1 MAVELPEPLQ
11 WVLLLLAGCRWPEAD
26 EDLLRDMAERCR
38 QAASDLTD
46 ATESSDAAIKRALDG
61 QQGRASEALAAYWAK
76 YATGKG
82 TPEEPGFLPGAV
94 DSLNGMG
101 DMLEATANAAETAK
115 IQIIAQLGIL
125 AFEIATAEA
134 EAPFTAGAS
143 LLQVPV
149 MVGVSRTVV
158 TTILKTLLKEMIE
171 MAAKQAA
178 QMAAINLLAQGIQVA
193 EGHRKSIDM
202 KELGQNALGG
212 AVGGASA
219 HLIGKGIGGAG
230 AKLGA
235 ERALNSTVGKVAT
248 GAAVGVG
255 ADVSTQLI
263 TTGKVD
269 SESLLGSGLSGG
281 AGAGLHA
288 GSSAIKGHLN
298 APKAGD
304 LPHVDTSGTRSL
316 DGGDG
321 QPTFSKPTPR
331 SVEGSY
337 HGPSGEGSG
346 SSGGG
351 GGSTSRSLDGGG
363 STSGTGTH
371 GTTEGRPSSSPGES
385 RVNGLTPFGSSRSLS
400 EPSSPTFSRTEV
412 GQHTPT
418 EHAAT
423 ATTRSLDS
431 TAQRSVPA
439 EPTQMHAAVPR
450 QESVAARSDSP
461 VMTPREQV
469 QAHEPTLQR
478 SHSEPTL
485 RQDQPVTAREPQLTR
500 TDSTPVTP
508 HEPTLQRSPDEPTV
522 RQEPQLTRTDSTPVT
537 PHEPTVQRSPVEPT
551 VRQEPQLTRTDSA
564 PATPHEPA
572 VRQEPLLA
580 RTDSTPVTP
589 PEPALQRS
597 HSEPT
602 LRQEQPT
609 VHEPLL
615 TRTDSAPVT
624 AHEPTLQRSPVEPT
638 VTHDPS
644 PRPSAQES
652 APPPVHQPVPE
663 RGSTETTVQ
672 RQEPPAEST
681 VSRPATP
688 VHEQSAPAPAPVA
701 HSATPVRE
709 SVTESSNL
717 PPQQPLG
724 TTSVPNLAGALG
736 GTSGHTTLD
745 GGTRIS
751 GGQSP
756 TRNEPEPVV
765 TGRVSPEPSAT
776 PQTPA
781 ATPPVPNGFVTG
793 PVGGHGTAT
802 TGNHGSST
810 TTRPAEPAATP
821 SRPTTPTATPTTTP
835 SGGGSLKPGPER
847 TPRRPAPTDD
857 QVYDGFREFMGRVDP
872 EAPAPTHTPPS
883 PEHQQPPKAA
893 EEAPTTTN
901 STTTAPE
908 TTHVPPAS
916 HPATSDATF
925 PPPGPR
931 VPVTGDGL
939 CLLNSLAVSAPG
951 LPGAHGT
958 GAVSP
963 SRRLQTAV
971 DRHFTDLPREQWPP
985 EVVANYRNHQL
996 GRPDLT
1002 ANDLLAYLPRDVRD
1016 GYVGMPLDDLRGIVG
1031 DHLAHNTPPPTPKER
1046 DALLRTVRDWRNR
1059 WLTTEGEMLPAA
1071 AAHALNLRMRVLDHD
1086 GIPLAIF
1093 GPPDGQ
1099 QVTVYHRGNHYDGS
1113 EPAPVHT
1120 PAVTPTPNPT
1130 PEVKT
1135 PEVKTEDPTVPK
1147 AEDPTTKDPEVKD
1160 PEAKDPEVKPEEP
1173 GEKPATPPEAEP
1185 KTPATETT
1193 APRPIAGNDLVV
1205 GLTGNEAAVRQKVID
1220 VLSGVVP
1227 GDRAAARAFADAHF
1241 GPATLR
1247 PMLSALSR
1255 GETWTVPLEGNGW
1268 SGNIKLRGE
1277 VTESTHLRT
1286 EKIEFENGADRT
1298 VALGGSRDSQWQFNI
1313 GAQTRQ
1319 AGAGAEGA
1327 ELASYFHDRGQG
1339 EVNLDLGGMVARS
1352 KTSEPADVF
1361 ETKMKLELDF
1371 GSLRHDHQPVTT
1383 DPTGSHTEAVD
1394 LSLNVAVP
1402 QRPDGDS
1409 VGDPRTP
1416 PQRLLDGRVG
1426 GQEIVLDLSPHGGG
1440 PTDKQPV
1447 EALLDQVEKAAQQ
1460 EFGKNWPAMR
1470 EKVLSEVDFPRLQR
1484 DLKSMTAGEPS
1495 TVTLKDRHGRTIGS
1509 VEISAKVGDL
1519 RQTGTTKE
1527 TEFNIGTSV
1536 QQVRSTASNRGNAG
1550 QFGLAGAL
1558 RPGPAVFSGGG
1569 AGRLG
1574 RDHVEIS
1581 GDSRTSQLTSKSKVP
1596 GVRYEGPVQFE
1607 MTFNGKPET
1616 HAAGTADVK
1625 LLVDRADTT
1634 VPRTEDTTPAPKT
1647 DESTPAAPKADET
1660 APATPKPD
1668 ETTPAPKADET
1679 TPPPTHEVTSPP
1691 DSVWRGGNDRGGLG
1705 ETVVVRD
1712 LESTAALRKAVD
1724 AQGRERFGKD
1734 WDSVREQV
1742 LQGFSQPNLAA
1753 KLTGMTRGE
1762 PLEIKIPG
1770 KENLVVTATARV
1782 DSMTYR
1788 REDGKAELNTVNETG
1803 SFHVDRN
1810 LLSRTALVNGQ
1821 FGGTVA
1827 RPTPGAPGADLIGGV
1842 NGQQRDRAGAQG
1854 RQADRVYANG
1864 KYSAPQVI
1872 YGAGLTVDV
1881 HFGPPGDKGSS
1892 GRSDTSAPLK
1902 VEVGLDSRDTVKVQA
1917 PRTEDGTVDF
1927 KRPAEPAPG
1936 SKPPAEAPKPAPP
1949 EATHVAP
1956 RRMREQHE
1964 LNASYVVHS
1973 LNGADK
1979 VRSSVED
1986 AVRNKYGEPSQE
1998 VKQKLDASL
2007 DRVALKTKLSQLT
2020 RGGQI
2025 TETISGTTWKAE
2037 VTVTAR
2043 LQDSTYHSKADKY
2056 EFESGSRSSRG
2067 QGNLRDGRERFD
2079 GGGLLRMRAPIV
2091 DATGG
2096 YTYRM
2101 DRTYGHGSETI
2112 GSASNRGKHV
2122 EPAVFFDVNA
2132 AYDVKVEFTRLG
2144 VNDGTHVEQVGTVA
2158 RVAVPTRDA
2167 DPVSGPVDRP
2177 TTTQPKGFVE
2187 GRRLDSSAIVTDVH
2201 ALPDPTPPKTD
2212 GTTPPPRQTLG
2223 ESLLTQVESGWKPNS
2238 LLPSF
2243 GRSDGKPKLESNP
2256 FGSDWPG
2263 LRSKLDAELTPDK
2276 LQARL
2281 KGMTAGDE
2289 IVVHHGRTTVRV
2301 GAVLR
2306 DRMEHLGDSGT
2317 TEFNTGTDVQ
2327 RSFADTKGT
2336 AHGHQGLL
2344 GVTAAVPIPNTPVS
2358 VTAGLTGTGGRGQEH
2373 AETANTSTSAGSA
2386 TKAKLPGSAFRGE
2399 AELQFTMTRRPLVGP
2414 SVHQQRTAAIG
2425 FETIVETGET
2435 VPVPK
2440 PATEDATTAPAEP
2453 PRTLS
2458 PDAPA
2463 TTEVRVPPE
2472 RVWEG
2477 GLKDSDVLR
2486 FLGDVGGV
2494 QDLARLRGP
2503 EFFGR
2508 KTWDEMAPL
2517 VSGATSHSQ
2526 LSALFTTATQGT
2538 EVSATVPTKRIT
2550 LGGGKGLEVGMKIV
2564 SLEHLNTEKA
2574 SESSPSNSVSSGTV
2588 HSDPSAKN
2596 AGAQGLVGA
2605 RITGDVTHNPALTGG
2620 AQRFWREGG
2629 THGDFGQVISNAKY
2643 PVPMARYQ
2651 GHAEVELTLFDGK
2664 QNPVK
2669 ETGIIPFTV
2678 DIPLAD
2684 TTKAD
2689 LPSDSYLAFTPEHHG
2704 GELRSTEDSGRL
2716 DDVHRTL
2723 SGTDAPFDHTSAT
2736 PAEREQLL
2744 GTLRVG
2750 QAAYGGEFSPATEA
2764 GTAHIRATDRLV
2776 ELSGGSS
2783 TATSTLLGD
2792 LLGKPAG
2799 TPLTGD
2805 ELRQVVDYVERKS
2818 AQGPVTLDDLVAGAK
2833 DGWPEHEP
2841 YDVHRA
2847 TWTDHGPANELVTA
2861 AMAEAAAAAAPLL
2874 QSDLPPVG
2882 KLYLTVSGEGPNLPL
2897 RQEHDLTGDPAQQ
2910 LRTIEESTYLGP
2922 GNRPTEV
2929 GVRLAAAP
2937 ESDHPWDYRVTARPE
2952 GSRELTIRHHRTPED
2967 HPQDDPLR
2975 TATTSHLDAADTF
2988 VTSRTTPPPES
2999 A

>member
-1 MAVELPEPLQ
+1 M
-11 WVLLLLAGCRWPEAD
+11 
-26 EDLLRDMAERCR
+26 
-38 QAASDLTD
+38 
-46 ATESSDAAIKRALDG
+46 
-61 QQGRASEALAAYWAK
+61 
-76 YATGKG
+76 
-82 TPEEPGFLPGAV
+82 
-94 DSLNGMG
+94 
-101 DMLEATANAAETAK
+101 
-115 IQIIAQLGIL
+115 
-125 AFEIATAEA
+125 
-134 EAPFTAGAS
+134 
-143 LLQVPV
+143 
-149 MVGVSRTVV
+149 
-158 TTILKTLLKEMIE
+158 
-171 MAAKQAA
+171 
-178 QMAAINLLAQGIQVA
+178 
-193 EGHRKSIDM
+193 
-202 KELGQNALGG
+202 
-212 AVGGASA
+212 
-219 HLIGKGIGGAG
+219 
-230 AKLGA
+230 
-235 ERALNSTVGKVAT
+235 
-248 GAAVGVG
+248 
-255 ADVSTQLI
+255 
-263 TTGKVD
+263 
-269 SESLLGSGLSGG
+269 
-281 AGAGLHA
+281 
-288 GSSAIKGHLN
+288 
-298 APKAGD
+298 
-304 LPHVDTSGTRSL
+304 
-316 DGGDG
+316 
-321 QPTFSKPTPR
+321 
-331 SVEGSY
+331 
-337 HGPSGEGSG
+337 
-346 SSGGG
+346 
-351 GGSTSRSLDGGG
+351 
-363 STSGTGTH
+363 
-371 GTTEGRPSSSPGES
+371 
-385 RVNGLTPFGSSRSLS
+385 
-400 EPSSPTFSRTEV
+400 
-412 GQHTPT
+412 
-418 EHAAT
+418 
-423 ATTRSLDS
+423 
-431 TAQRSVPA
+431 
-439 EPTQMHAAVPR
+439 
-450 QESVAARSDSP
+450 
-461 VMTPREQV
+461 
-469 QAHEPTLQR
+469 
-478 SHSEPTL
+478 
-485 RQDQPVTAREPQLTR
+485 
-500 TDSTPVTP
+500 
-508 HEPTLQRSPDEPTV
+508 
-522 RQEPQLTRTDSTPVT
+522 
-537 PHEPTVQRSPVEPT
+537 
-551 VRQEPQLTRTDSA
+551 
-564 PATPHEPA
+564 
-572 VRQEPLLA
+572 
-580 RTDSTPVTP
+580 
-589 PEPALQRS
+589 
-597 HSEPT
+597 
-602 LRQEQPT
+602 
-609 VHEPLL
+609 
-615 TRTDSAPVT
+615 
-624 AHEPTLQRSPVEPT
+624 
-638 VTHDPS
+638 
-644 PRPSAQES
+644 
-652 APPPVHQPVPE
+652 
-663 RGSTETTVQ
+663 
-672 RQEPPAEST
+672 
-681 VSRPATP
+681 
-688 VHEQSAPAPAPVA
+688 
-701 HSATPVRE
+701 
-709 SVTESSNL
+709 TESSNL

-736 GTSGHTTLD
+736 GTGGHTTLD

-908 TTHVPPAS
+908 TTHIPPAS

-951 LPGAHGT
+951 LPGAHGI

-1113 EPAPVHT
+1113 EPAPVHA

-1147 AEDPTTKDPEVKD
+1147 AEDPATKDPEVKETEVKD

-1185 KTPATETT
+1185 KTPAAETT

-1842 NGQQRDRAGAQG
+1842 NGQQRDRASAQG

-2079 GGGLLRMRAPIV
+2079 GGGLLRMRAP
-2091 DATGG
+2091 
-2096 YTYRM
+2096 
-2101 DRTYGHGSETI
+2101 DRGRHRRLHLPDGPHL
-2112 GSASNRGKHV
+2112 R
-2122 EPAVFFDVNA
+2122 P
-2132 AYDVKVEFTRLG
+2132 RLG
-2144 VNDGTHVEQVGTVA
+2144 DHRLGLQPRQA
-2158 RVAVPTRDA
+2158 RGA
-2167 DPVSGPVDRP
+2167 
-2177 TTTQPKGFVE
+2177 
-2187 GRRLDSSAIVTDVH
+2187 RRLLRRQRRLRRQGGVH
-2201 ALPDPTPPKTD
+2201 PARGERRHARRTGRHGGPGGRPDPRRRPGLGP
-2212 GTTPPPRQTLG
+2212 GRPAHHHPSPRASWRGAASTPPPSSPTSTPSPTRPRRRRTAPPHPLG
-2223 ESLLTQVESGWKPNS
+2223 RRSASRSSPRWSPAGSPTPCSPA
-2238 LLPSF
+2238 
-2243 GRSDGKPKLESNP
+2243 SDGPTGSRSWRANP

-2317 TEFNTGTDVQ
+2317 TEFNTGTDVPALL
-2327 RSFADTKGT
+2327 R
-2336 AHGHQGLL
+2336 GHQGHRARPP
-2344 GVTAAVPIPNTPVS
+2344 GPARRD
-2358 VTAGLTGTGGRGQEH
+2358 GRRPDPEH
-2373 AETANTSTSAGSA
+2373 A
-2386 TKAKLPGSAFRGE
+2386 R
-2399 AELQFTMTRRPLVGP
+2399 
-2414 SVHQQRTAAIG
+2414 
-2425 FETIVETGET
+2425 
-2435 VPVPK
+2435 
-2440 PATEDATTAPAEP
+2440 
-2453 PRTLS
+2453 
-2458 PDAPA
+2458 
-2463 TTEVRVPPE
+2463 
-2472 RVWEG
+2472 
-2477 GLKDSDVLR
+2477 
-2486 FLGDVGGV
+2486 LGDGRS
-2494 QDLARLRGP
+2494 DRYRRARPGARGD
-2503 EFFGR
+2503 R
-2508 KTWDEMAPL
+2508 Q
-2517 VSGATSHSQ
+2517 HQ
-2526 LSALFTTATQGT
+2526 H
-2538 EVSATVPTKRIT
+2538 
-2550 LGGGKGLEVGMKIV
+2550 LGG
-2564 SLEHLNTEKA
+2564 
-2574 SESSPSNSVSSGTV
+2574 
-2588 HSDPSAKN
+2588 
-2596 AGAQGLVGA
+2596 
-2605 RITGDVTHNPALTGG
+2605 
-2620 AQRFWREGG
+2620 
-2629 THGDFGQVISNAKY
+2629 FGHQ
-2643 PVPMARYQ
+2643 
-2651 GHAEVELTLFDGK
+2651 
-2664 QNPVK
+2664 
-2669 ETGIIPFTV
+2669 
-2678 DIPLAD
+2678 
-2684 TTKAD
+2684 
-2689 LPSDSYLAFTPEHHG
+2689 
-2704 GELRSTEDSGRL
+2704 
-2716 DDVHRTL
+2716 
-2723 SGTDAPFDHTSAT
+2723 
-2736 PAEREQLL
+2736 
-2744 GTLRVG
+2744 G
-2750 QAAYGGEFSPATEA
+2750 QAA
-2764 GTAHIRATDRLV
+2764 RQRL
-2776 ELSGGSS
+2776 
-2783 TATSTLLGD
+2783 
-2792 LLGKPAG
+2792 
-2799 TPLTGD
+2799 
-2805 ELRQVVDYVERKS
+2805 
-2818 AQGPVTLDDLVAGAK
+2818 
-2833 DGWPEHEP
+2833 
-2841 YDVHRA
+2841 
-2847 TWTDHGPANELVTA
+2847 
-2861 AMAEAAAAAAPLL
+2861 
-2874 QSDLPPVG
+2874 
-2882 KLYLTVSGEGPNLPL
+2882 
-2897 RQEHDLTGDPAQQ
+2897 
-2910 LRTIEESTYLGP
+2910 P
-2922 GNRPTEV
+2922 G
-2929 GVRLAAAP
+2929 
-2937 ESDHPWDYRVTARPE
+2937 
-2952 GSRELTIRHHRTPED
+2952 
-2967 HPQDDPLR
+2967 
-2975 TATTSHLDAADTF
+2975 
-2988 VTSRTTPPPES
+2988 
-2999 A
+2999 